1 MVGFSDTLQ
10 SGFKPLLIS
19 FLSTFIRGTDQ
30 LLEIGKH
37 SQHHLKMALVTLKK
51 LSVSFGADAI
61 LDQADLIIEPNER
74 LGLIGRNGA
83 GKSTLLKLIDGDI
96 LPDDGEILTRQGTR
110 VGRLIQEV
118 PNDIDYDIRS
128 VIALGDSQRGQALAR
143 FYLEGD
149 QDEQLQHELNEKD
162 AWTLDRQVKT
172 LCSKFNLTPAEQFTQ
187 LSGGMKR
194 RVLMARAL
202 VTDPDIVLLDEPTNH
217 LDIDTILW
225 LENLLLGLNVTLIIV
240 SHDRSFIDKLCTRII
255 ELDRGLITSYPGNF
269 STYITTKAKAL
280 EDEEK
285 HNAKFDKRLAQE
297 EVWIRQGI
305 QARRTRNEGRVRAL
319 KKMREERRQRRERQ
333 GIASINL
340 NQSGKSGKIV
350 IEAENLHASFDDKTI
365 IDDFSCRI
373 LRGDKV
379 GIIGPNGCGKSTLIK
394 MLTGENPPQK
404 GQIKIGTNLQI
415 AYLDQHRSAIRDDLS
430 VQDNV
435 SGNTE
440 IMINGQSKH
449 IMGYLQDF
457 LFSPAR
463 ARAPA
468 AKLSGGERNRLMLAK
483 LFTQPFNFLVLDE
496 PTNDLDYET
505 LELLEQLLMDY
516 SGTLLLVSHDRTFL
530 NNVVSST
537 IAFEGNGEV
546 HEYIGGYEDWLR
558 QKRDIDNA
566 AALNES
572 AKGNDDKPKA
582 KIISA
587 AKPKKLSYN
596 LQRELDQLP
605 QTIDALEKQI
615 EALTN
620 DMADPSFYQQDQSV
634 IADTGNQL
642 KTRQEELDA
651 CFKRWEEL
659 EA

>member
-1 MVGFSDTLQ
+1 
-10 SGFKPLLIS
+10 
-19 FLSTFIRGTDQ
+19 
-30 LLEIGKH
+30 
-37 SQHHLKMALVTLKK
+37 MALITLKD
-51 LSVSFGADAI
+51 VNISFGADAI
-61 LDQADLIIEPNER
+61 LDNANLTIEANER
-74 LGLIGRNGA
+74 IGLIGRNGA
-83 GKSTLLKLIDGDI
+83 GKSTLLKLIDGEI
-96 LPDDGEILTRQGTR
+96 LPDDGELIRQQSIIT
-110 VGRLIQEV
+110 GRLIQEV
-118 PNDIDYDIRS
+118 PNDLDYDIRS
-128 VIALGDSQRGQALAR
+128 VIALGDEKRGPKLAEFYVDDNSDNNANDTLQA
-143 FYLEGD
+143 
-149 QDEQLQHELNEKD
+149 ELNELD
-162 AWTLDRQVKT
+162 AWSLDHRVQV
-172 LCSKFNLTPAEQFTQ
+172 LCSKFDLNGDQRFSS

-202 VTDPDIVLLDEPTNH
+202 VKEPDIVLLDEPTNH

-240 SHDRSFIDKLCTRII
+240 SHDRSFIDRLCTRIV
-255 ELDRGLITSYPGNF
+255 ELDRGMITSYPGNF
-269 STYITTKAKAL
+269 NTYISSKAKAI
-280 EDEEK
+280 EEEER
-285 HNAKFDKRLAQE
+285 HNAKFDKRLSQE

-319 KKMREERRQRRERQ
+319 KKMRDERRQRRERQ
-333 GIASINL
+333 GTASINL
-340 NQSGKSGKIV
+340 NQGGKSGKVV
-350 IEAENLHASFDDKTI
+350 IEAKNLHAEFDKKVI

-394 MLTGENPPQK
+394 ALTGETEPQR
-404 GQIKIGTNLQI
+404 GEVKIGTSLQI

-440 IMINGQSKH
+440 IEINGQRKH

-530 NNVVSST
+530 DNVVTST
-537 IAFEGNGEV
+537 IAFEGDGKV
-546 HEYIGGYEDWLR
+546 FEYIGGYEDWLR
-558 QKRDIDNA
+558 QKRD
-566 AALNES
+566 E
-572 AKGNDDKPKA
+572 AKM
-582 KIISA
+582 
-587 AKPKKLSYN
+587 AKPSSIIGDSTDSQVQNNAQPKTPIKPGPAVKAKKLSYK
-596 LQRELDQLP
+596 LQRELDLMP
-605 QTIDALEKQI
+605 QKIDDLEKKI
-615 EALTN
+615 ESLTQE
-620 DMADPSFYQQDQSV
+620 MARPEFYQQDASKITEV
-634 IADTGNQL
+634 GNTL
-642 KTRQEELDA
+642 KSQQEDLEA
-651 CFKRWEEL
+651 CFTRWEEL
-659 EA
+659 EEM

>member
-1 MVGFSDTLQ
+1 MS
-10 SGFKPLLIS
+10 LIS
-19 FLSTFIRGTDQ
+19 
-30 LLEIGKH
+30 
-37 SQHHLKMALVTLKK
+37 LKNV
-51 LSVSFGADAI
+51 SVAFGADPI
-61 LDQADLIIEPNER
+61 LDQANLIIEPNER
-74 LGLIGRNGA
+74 IGLIGRNGA
-83 GKSTLLKLIDGDI
+83 GKSTLLKMIDGML
-96 LPDDGEILTRQGTR
+96 LPDDGELLIQQGTI
-110 VGRLIQEV
+110 VGRLVQEV
-118 PNDIDYDIRS
+118 PSDIDFDIRS
-128 VIALGDSQRGQALAR
+128 VVALGDQDLGQALADY
-143 FYLEGD
+143 YLAGED
-149 QDEQLQHELNEKD
+149 DIDAQTKVTELE
-162 AWTLDRQVKT
+162 AWGLDVQVKT
-172 LCSKFNLTPAEQFTQ
+172 LCSKFDLDPLMQFAQ

-202 VTDPDIVLLDEPTNH
+202 VKQPDILLLDEPTNH

-225 LENLLLGLNVTLIIV
+225 LEALLISLNVTMVII

-255 ELDRGLITSYPGNF
+255 ELDRGLLTSYPGSF
-269 STYITTKAKAL
+269 QTYLSTKAKAL
-280 EDEEK
+280 EDESVV
-285 HNAKFDKRLAQE
+285 NAKFDKRLAQE
-297 EVWIRQGI
+297 EVWIRKGI

-319 KKMREERRQRRERQ
+319 KKMREERLQRRERQ
-333 GIASINL
+333 GTANINL
-340 NQSGKSGKIV
+340 NVGGGKSGKVV
-350 IEAENLHASFDDKTI
+350 IEAENLHASFDGRVIMK
-365 IDDFSCRI
+365 DFSCRI

-394 MLTGENPPQK
+394 VLTGENQPHGGK
-404 GQIKIGTNLQI
+404 IKIGTNLEI

-440 IMINGQSKH
+440 ITINGQSKH

-516 SGTLLLVSHDRTFL
+516 TGTLLLVSHDRTFL
-530 NNVVSST
+530 DNVVTST
-537 IAFEGNGEV
+537 IAFEGDGEV

-558 QKRDIDNA
+558 QKRDVSVA
-566 AALNES
+566 AV
-572 AKGNDDKPKA
+572 PKKKEDPVKTKA
-582 KIISA
+582 A

-605 QTIDALEKQI
+605 KKIDDLEVKI
-615 EALTN
+615 EKFTN
-620 DMADPSFYQQDQSV
+620 EMAKPEFYQQDQATIASV
-634 IADTGNQL
+634 GNQL
-642 KTRQEELDA
+642 KELQEQLDQ
-651 CFKRWEEL
+651 CFVRWEEL

>member
-1 MVGFSDTLQ
+1 
-10 SGFKPLLIS
+10 
-19 FLSTFIRGTDQ
+19 
-30 LLEIGKH
+30 
-37 SQHHLKMALVTLKK
+37 MALITLKDVC
-51 LSVSFGADAI
+51 VSFGADAI
-61 LDQADLIIEPNER
+61 LDQANLIIEPNER
-74 LGLIGRNGA
+74 IGLIGRNGA
-83 GKSTLLKLIDGDI
+83 GKSTLLKLIDAVV
-96 LPDDGEILTRQGTR
+96 LPDDGEIVTQQGVS
-110 VGRLIQEV
+110 VGRLVQEV
-118 PNDIDYDIRS
+118 PNNLDYDIRS
-128 VIALGDSQRGQALAR
+128 VIALGNSESGESLAR
-143 FYLEGD
+143 FYLDGD
-149 QDEQLQHELNEKD
+149 QDADLQQELNEKD

-172 LCSKFNLTPAEQFTQ
+172 VCSKFNLQVEAPFSQ

-202 VTDPDIVLLDEPTNH
+202 VNDPDILLLDEPTNH
-217 LDIDTILW
+217 LDIDTIIW
-225 LENLLLGLNVTLIIV
+225 LENLLLGLNTTLIIV
-240 SHDRSFIDKLCTRII
+240 SHDRSFIDKLF
-255 ELDRGLITSYPGNF
+255 ELDRGLITSYPGSF
-269 STYITTKAKAL
+269 KTYLSTKAKAL
-280 EDEEK
+280 EDEDK
-285 HNAKFDKRLAQE
+285 HNAKFDKKLAQE

-319 KKMREERRQRRERQ
+319 KRMREERSQRRERQ
-333 GIASINL
+333 STAKISL
-340 NQSGKSGKIV
+340 NQGGKSGKIV
-350 IEAENLHASFDDKTI
+350 IEAEHLHAGFDGKTI

-394 MLTGENPPQK
+394 ILTGESQPNN
-404 GQIKIGTNLQI
+404 GNIKIGTSLEI

-440 IMINGQSKH
+440 VSINGQSKH

-516 SGTLLLVSHDRTFL
+516 SGTLLLVSHDRAFL
-530 NNVVSST
+530 DNVVTST
-537 IAFEGNGEV
+537 IAFEGNGQV
-546 HEYIGGYEDWLR
+546 HEYIGGYQDWLR
-558 QKRDIDNA
+558 QKRDA
-566 AALNES
+566 QKSS
-572 AKGNDDKPKA
+572 ASATERKADVKPTVQQKA
-582 KIISA
+582 
-587 AKPKKLSYN
+587 KKLSYK

-605 QTIDALEKQI
+605 QKIDTLETRI
-615 EALTN
+615 EALSSK
-620 DMADPSFYQQDQSV
+620 MANPDYYQQDQAT
-634 IADTGNQL
+634 IADTGNKL
-642 KTRQEELDA
+642 KQAQEELDA
-651 CFKRWEEL
+651 CFMRWEEL

>member
-1 MVGFSDTLQ
+1 
-10 SGFKPLLIS
+10 
-19 FLSTFIRGTDQ
+19 
-30 LLEIGKH
+30 
-37 SQHHLKMALVTLKK
+37 MALITLKDVN
-51 LSVSFGADAI
+51 VSFGADAI
-61 LDQADLIIEPNER
+61 LDQANLIIEPNER
-74 LGLIGRNGA
+74 IGLIGRNGA
-83 GKSTLLKLIDGDI
+83 GKSTLLKMIDGDV
-96 LPDDGEILTRQGTR
+96 LPDDGELVRQQGTIT
-110 VGRLIQEV
+110 GRLIQEV

-128 VIALGDSQRGQALAR
+128 VIALGDETRGPKLTE
-143 FYLEGD
+143 FYLDETQVGD
-149 QDEQLQHELNEKD
+149 LQNELNEID
-162 AWTLDRQVKT
+162 AWSLDRQVKT
-172 LCSKFNLTPAEQFTQ
+172 LCSKFDLDPAHAFTS

-202 VTDPDIVLLDEPTNH
+202 VKEPDILLLDEPTNH

-225 LENLLLGLNVTLIIV
+225 LEGLLMGLNVTLIIV

-255 ELDRGLITSYPGNF
+255 ELDRGQITSYPGNF
-269 STYITTKAKAL
+269 KAYINAKAKAL
-280 EDEEK
+280 EEEDR
-285 HNAKFDKRLAQE
+285 HNAKFDKKLAQE

-319 KKMREERRQRRERQ
+319 KKMRDERRQRRERQ
-333 GIASINL
+333 GTASINL
-340 NQSGKSGKIV
+340 NQAGKSGKVV
-350 IEAENLHASFDDKTI
+350 IEAKNLHAAFDDKVV

-394 MLTGENPPQK
+394 ILTGENASQS
-404 GQIKIGTNLQI
+404 GEVKIGTALEI

-440 IMINGQSKH
+440 IEINGQRKH

-530 NNVVSST
+530 DNVVTST
-537 IAFEGNGEV
+537 IAFEGDGKV
-546 HEYIGGYEDWLR
+546 YEYVGGYDDWLR
-558 QKRDIDNA
+558 QKREQIKAEKDGKDEVITELENSPKKHASNTNA
-566 AALNES
+566 AP
-572 AKGNDDKPKA
+572 AKQ
-582 KIISA
+582 
-587 AKPKKLSYN
+587 KKLSYK
-596 LQRELDQLP
+596 LQRELDLMP
-605 QTIDALEKQI
+605 QRLDELETGV
-615 EALTN
+615 EALTQQ
-620 DMADPSFYQQDQSV
+620 MAEPSFYQQDASV
-634 IADTGNQL
+634 IAEVGNEL
-642 KTRQEELDA
+642 KAKQDELDA
-651 CFKRWEEL
+651 CFARWEEL
-659 EA
+659 ESM

>member
-1 MVGFSDTLQ
+1 
-10 SGFKPLLIS
+10 
-19 FLSTFIRGTDQ
+19 
-30 LLEIGKH
+30 
-37 SQHHLKMALVTLKK
+37 MALITLKDVN
-51 LSVSFGADAI
+51 VSFGADAI
-61 LDQADLIIEPNER
+61 LDQANLVIEPNER
-74 LGLIGRNGA
+74 IGLIGRNGA
-83 GKSTLLKLIDGDI
+83 GKSTLLKMVDGEV
-96 LPDDGEILTRQGTR
+96 LPDDGELIRQQGIIT
-110 VGRLIQEV
+110 GRLIQEV
-118 PNDIDYDIRS
+118 PNDISYDIRS
-128 VIALGDSQRGQALAR
+128 VIALGDEVRGPVLAE
-143 FYLEGD
+143 FYLKGD
-149 QDEQLQHELNEKD
+149 ESAALQSQLNEQD
-162 AWTLDRQVKT
+162 AWSLDRQVKT
-172 LCSKFNLTPAEQFTQ
+172 LCSKFDLEPEQSFAE

-202 VTDPDIVLLDEPTNH
+202 VKEPDIVLLDEPTNH

-225 LENLLLGLNVTLIIV
+225 LENLLLGLNVTLVIV

-255 ELDRGLITSYPGNF
+255 ELDRGVITSYPGNF
-269 STYITTKAKAL
+269 KSYINGKAKAL
-280 EDEEK
+280 EEEER
-285 HNAKFDKRLAQE
+285 HNAKFDKKLAQE

-333 GIASINL
+333 GTANISL
-340 NQSGKSGKIV
+340 NQGGKSGKVV
-350 IEAENLHASFDDKTI
+350 IEAKNLHTEFDGKVV

-394 MLTGENPPQK
+394 ILTGENPPQR
-404 GQIKIGTNLQI
+404 GEIKIGTALQV

-440 IMINGQSKH
+440 IEINGQRKH

-530 NNVVSST
+530 DNVVTST
-537 IAFEGNGEV
+537 IAFEGDGRV
-546 HEYIGGYEDWLR
+546 FEYVGGYDDWLR
-558 QKRDIDNA
+558 QKRADAKAEKDANKI
-566 AALNES
+566 NE
-572 AKGNDDKPKA
+572 ATEDKPAPQTANTQSTPAKA
-582 KIISA
+582 
-587 AKPKKLSYN
+587 KKLSYK
-596 LQRELDQLP
+596 LQRELDQMP
-605 QTIDALEKQI
+605 QKIDDLETAI
-615 EALTN
+615 EALTQK
-620 DMADPSFYQQDQSV
+620 MAEPEFYQQDASI
-634 IADTGNQL
+634 IAEVGNEL
-642 KTRQEELDA
+642 KAKQDELDT
-651 CFKRWEEL
+651 CFVRWEEL
-659 EA
+659 EAM

>member
-1 MVGFSDTLQ
+1 
-10 SGFKPLLIS
+10 
-19 FLSTFIRGTDQ
+19 
-30 LLEIGKH
+30 
-37 SQHHLKMALVTLKK
+37 MALITLKD
-51 LSVSFGADAI
+51 VNISFGADAI
-61 LDQADLIIEPNER
+61 LDNANLTIEANER
-74 LGLIGRNGA
+74 IGLIGRNGA
-83 GKSTLLKLIDGDI
+83 GKSTLLKLIDGEI
-96 LPDDGEILTRQGTR
+96 LPDDGELIRQQSIIT
-110 VGRLIQEV
+110 GRLIQEV
-118 PNDIDYDIRS
+118 PNDLDYDIRS
-128 VIALGDSQRGQALAR
+128 VIALGDEKRGPKLAEFYVDDNSDNNANDTLQA
-143 FYLEGD
+143 
-149 QDEQLQHELNEKD
+149 ELNELD
-162 AWTLDRQVKT
+162 AWSLDHRVQV
-172 LCSKFNLTPAEQFTQ
+172 LCSKFDLNGDQRFSS

-202 VTDPDIVLLDEPTNH
+202 VKEPDIVLLDEPTNH

-240 SHDRSFIDKLCTRII
+240 SHDRSFIDRLCTRIV
-255 ELDRGLITSYPGNF
+255 ELDRGMITSYPGNF
-269 STYITTKAKAL
+269 NTYISSKAKAI
-280 EDEEK
+280 EEEER

-319 KKMREERRQRRERQ
+319 KKMRDERRQRRERQ
-333 GIASINL
+333 GTASINL
-340 NQSGKSGKIV
+340 NQGGKSGKVV
-350 IEAENLHASFDDKTI
+350 IEAKNLHAEFDKKVI

-394 MLTGENPPQK
+394 ALTGETEPQR
-404 GQIKIGTNLQI
+404 GEVKIGTSLQI

-440 IMINGQSKH
+440 IEINGQRKH

-530 NNVVSST
+530 DNVVTST
-537 IAFEGNGEV
+537 IAFEGDGKV
-546 HEYIGGYEDWLR
+546 FEYIGGYEDWLR
-558 QKRDIDNA
+558 QKRD
-566 AALNES
+566 E
-572 AKGNDDKPKA
+572 AKM
-582 KIISA
+582 
-587 AKPKKLSYN
+587 AKPSSIIGDSTDSQVQNNAQPATPIKPGPAVKAKKLSYK
-596 LQRELDQLP
+596 LQRELDLMP
-605 QTIDALEKQI
+605 QKIDDLEKKI
-615 EALTN
+615 ESLTQE
-620 DMADPSFYQQDQSV
+620 MARPEFYQQDASKITEV
-634 IADTGNQL
+634 GNTL
-642 KTRQEELDA
+642 KSQQEDLEA
-651 CFKRWEEL
+651 CFTRWEEL
-659 EA
+659 EEM